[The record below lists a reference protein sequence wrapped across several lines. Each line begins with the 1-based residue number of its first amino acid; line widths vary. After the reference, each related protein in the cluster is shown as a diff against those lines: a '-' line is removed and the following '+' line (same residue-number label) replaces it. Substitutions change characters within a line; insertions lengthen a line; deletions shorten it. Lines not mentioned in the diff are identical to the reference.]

1 MEAVAPSLSTPARGF
16 DVFDRYLAEEAA
28 IRLPD
33 VDLADRAR
41 FHRVVRQCALAWSR
55 HPKAAFHITRSRHAL
70 ALSFDG
76 PIEEKLLTLITFRSA
91 CEFGEYRFQG
101 FNLTALPATLSPTA
115 RGNLQRLKE
124 LFEAALPQTFVTDGA
139 VTVPVKKQPSI
150 DFLPIIDEA
159 RRVLDEGNQDFP
171 PVDLREL
178 MVVPAEQARLYVGKT
193 TVIPIVRQKVEPPA
207 PKPVAGKPAVAP
219 PAPPVAAKK
228 PTAAAPPSATKP
240 VAKPAAP
247 AATSKNGHAVQNGHT
262 EKKSDSASGAKSAK
276 PAAKTAVAPAKSTP
290 TPAPKPATTATAK
303 VAPTATTKVAPTA
316 TAKVAPTAPA
326 KAAHAATA
334 KPAQKPVAKP
344 APKPAAKPVQKSAP
358 KPAAK
363 SVKPAASKS
372 AKPKKK

>member
-55 HPKAAFHITRSRHAL
+55 HPKASFHITRSRHAL
-70 ALSFDG
+70 ALAFDG
-76 PIEEKLLTLITFRSA
+76 PIEDKPLTLITFRSA

-101 FNLTALPATLSPTA
+101 FNLAALPATLSPTA

-139 VTVPVKKQPSI
+139 VTVPVRKQPSI

-178 MVVPAEQARLYVGKT
+178 MVVPAEQARLFVGKT
-193 TVIPIVRQKVEPPA
+193 TVIPIVRPKAEPPA
-207 PKPVAGKPAVAP
+207 PKPAAGKPAVAP
-219 PAPPVAAKK
+219 SAPPAAAKK
-228 PTAAAPPSATKP
+228 PAAAAPPPATKP

-247 AATSKNGHAVQNGHT
+247 VATSKNGHA
-262 EKKSDSASGAKSAK
+262 EKKAEPKSAK
-276 PAAKTAVAPAKSTP
+276 PAAKAAPAKSTP
-290 TPAPKPATTATAK
+290 TPTTK
-303 VAPTATTKVAPTA
+303 SAPTAA
-316 TAKVAPTAPA
+316 A
-326 KAAHAATA
+326 KAA
-334 KPAQKPVAKP
+334 PRPVAKS
-344 APKPAAKPVQKSAP
+344 APKPAAKSAQKSAP

-363 SVKPAASKS
+363 SAKSAASKS